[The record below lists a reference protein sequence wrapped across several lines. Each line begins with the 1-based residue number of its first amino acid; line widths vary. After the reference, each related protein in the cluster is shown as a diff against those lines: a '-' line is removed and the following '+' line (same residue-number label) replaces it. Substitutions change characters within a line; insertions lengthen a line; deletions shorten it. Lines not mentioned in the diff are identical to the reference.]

1 MYAQLTWKITQL
13 ERNVADGRVLAAV
26 FYLDG
31 RDGTYSAAYGS
42 DAVLLDEPEGE
53 LIPFKDLTEELVVG
67 WVKAKL
73 GEEVVEKLEGAV
85 LASLSEQR
93 SPTKA
98 LGVPWQQ

>member
-1 MYAQLTWKITQL
+1 MSAQLTWKITQL

-31 RDGTYSAAYGS
+31 RDDTYSAYGS

-67 WVKAKL
+67 WVKDKL
-73 GEEVVEKLEGAV
+73 GEEAVEKLEGAV

-98 LGVPWQQ
+98 AGVPWQQ

>member
-1 MYAQLTWKITQL
+1 
-13 ERNVADGRVLAAV
+13 
-26 FYLDG
+26 
-31 RDGTYSAAYGS
+31 
-42 DAVLLDEPEGE
+42 
-53 LIPFKDLTEELVVG
+53 VVG

-73 GEEVVEKLEGAV
+73 GEEAVEKLEGAV